1 MNFTVNCL
9 AILASLISHTLSAPS
24 AIFGPPPPVLGAPY
38 PVPPLAPSFVTAR
51 SSQVI
56 ARNYNALFLA
66 PPPQPVYAPAYPYPP
81 FPAYPTTYEPN
92 YFF

>member
-1 MNFTVNCL
+1 MYFTLNCL
-9 AILASLISHTLSAPS
+9 AFLATLIGQAISAPS
-24 AIFGPPPPVLGAPY
+24 GFFGPPPPVFGTPF
-38 PVPPLAPSFVTAR
+38 PGPPLAPSFVTAR

-66 PPPQPVYAPAYPYPP
+66 PPQPVYAPAYPYP
-81 FPAYPTTYEPN
+81 AYPPAFEPS